1 MNKCVRCGGSLLLRG
16 KIRLADAAICFKCF
30 DELGFDH
37 KTGIYTGSLYKWDD
51 IKDGIQAYWNIKNA
65 ETAASKGLSL
75 SHWNQLSAARATD
88 LEEKLFSAMCAIW
101 EDEGCDVSRLVIAP
115 GERGSLLVLLD
126 GTVVLQ
132 YKGERQVRWILFPD
146 SPDKVRIGNSAR
158 INGLAKRLVSAYNCA
173 K

>member
-16 KIRLADAAICFKCF
+16 KVRLADAAICFKCF

-51 IKDGIQAYWNIKNA
+51 IKDGVRAYWNIKNA

-75 SHWNQLSAARATD
+75 SHWSQLSAARATD

-146 SPDKVRIGNSAR
+146 SPEKVRIGNSAR
-158 INGLAKRLVSAYNCA
+158 INGLAKRLVSAYNGV